1 MPETFPFQARIASR
15 WLVVAVALGM
25 TGCQTIA
32 DNPPPT
38 GVPIQASAARL
49 DDGKSVATHMRE
61 MPLPTNKNDPA
72 AEPSLIYHGTGQLI
86 GSPNAHP
93 SAAGPGNEDGV
104 TVNLVNASI
113 AQASKTILG
122 DILGLNYS
130 VNTKLEGKIT
140 IQTSTPVS
148 QSELVA
154 LYQNALRA
162 NGAAIV
168 RNGNAYQVEPADQA
182 ARSISDITVGST
194 IDPGGSVGS
203 GLRVI
208 QLKYI
213 AASEMRRILEPMVQK
228 GAILRADEARNTLT
242 LSGTD
247 SDVSAMLDAISMFDI
262 DIMNGMS
269 VVAVPVRATQPDAI
283 VDELR
288 AIFGTDKEGPM
299 SGMIRFV
306 PNQRLK
312 SILVISPQ
320 QRYLTRAERVIRNL
334 DAKAQ
339 GPEKQ
344 LFTYNARNR
353 PAKELVSAI
362 ETIFSSRSSTQNG
375 RDVAPRY
382 QETAVQSTQ
391 PAGSSGTPSYGA
403 PASSTGAGSPVGGG
417 VNLNGQGAVAGS
429 NAPGPQ
435 SDVSSTSNTS
445 IGTGQSGEDE
455 RIRLSVD
462 EPNNTLLILASRPD
476 YQRVLRILQN
486 LDVVPDQ
493 VLIEATIAEVSLTDD
508 LQFGVRWNLDSK
520 KGSFSL
526 TDAAA
531 AAFGSSFPGFSYALA
546 ASNAQVAL
554 NALNTITQ
562 VNVIS
567 SPTLTV
573 LNNRT
578 ATLQIGD
585 QVPIVTQSA
594 VGVVAT
600 GAPIVNSV
608 SYRDTGVILSI
619 TPRINESG
627 RVLLN
632 IEQEVSSVASTTTSS
647 IDSPTIKQRR
657 VKTTVM
663 VNDGEAL
670 TLGGL
675 IQDQVSDT
683 RTQFPILGDIPL
695 IGNAFKQKSGSVGKT
710 ELIVLITPHVVRNLN
725 EARAVTDEYRRQFDV
740 SIPHVRGARRPIER
754 TIARTLN

>member
-1 MPETFPFQARIASR
+1 
-15 WLVVAVALGM
+15 
-25 TGCQTIA
+25 
-32 DNPPPT
+32 
-38 GVPIQASAARL
+38 
-49 DDGKSVATHMRE
+49 MRE

-72 AEPSLIYHGTGQLI
+72 AGPSLIYRGTGQLI

-93 SAAGPGNEDGV
+93 SAAGSGNEDGV

-148 QSELVA
+148 QPELVA

-162 NGAAIV
+162 NGATIV

-203 GLRVI
+203 GVRVI
-208 QLKYI
+208 QLKYV

-228 GAILRADEARNTLT
+228 AAILRADEARNTLT
-242 LSGTD
+242 LSGTE
-247 SDVSAMLDAISMFDI
+247 SDVAAMLDAISVFDV

-269 VVAVPVRATQPDAI
+269 VVSVPVRATQPDAI

-299 SGMIRFV
+299 SGMVRFV

-362 ETIFSSRSSTQNG
+362 ESIFSSSSRSSTQTG

-382 QETAVQSTQ
+382 QETAVQSSQ
-391 PAGSSGTPSYGA
+391 PGASSGTPSYGA
-403 PASSTGAGSPVGGG
+403 PASSSGAGSPVGGG
-417 VNLNGQGAVAGS
+417 VNLNGQSALPGS
-429 NAPGPQ
+429 NAPGTQ

-445 IGTGQSGEDE
+445 IGTGQPGEDE

-526 TDAAA
+526 TDATA

-546 ASNAQVAL
+546 AANAQVAL
-554 NALNTITQ
+554 SALNTITQ

-573 LNNRT
+573 LNNHT

-608 SYRDTGVILSI
+608 SYRDTGVILTI

-627 RVLLN
+627 RVLLS
-632 IEQEVSSVASTTTSS
+632 IEQEVSSVASTTTSN

-740 SIPHVRGARRPIER
+740 SIPHLRGARRPIER